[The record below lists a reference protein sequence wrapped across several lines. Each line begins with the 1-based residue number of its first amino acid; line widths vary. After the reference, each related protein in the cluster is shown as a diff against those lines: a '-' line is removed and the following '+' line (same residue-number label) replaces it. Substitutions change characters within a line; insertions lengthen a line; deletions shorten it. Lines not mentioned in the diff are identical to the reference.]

1 MSNLT
6 SYPLQDGF
14 ETTLAQSWNGSTGT
28 VYLTT
33 SPSFTFPSGVTTY
46 IVVDPGKTSMQVAK
60 IDSMNVGAKTVN
72 VSSVTVN
79 KGASLA
85 YTGTTHV
92 VGATVI
98 ISDNFAFWEDIKT
111 AINSKLDATGLGNFT
126 FTGSTLDATGNMTF
140 QDDST

>member
-1 MSNLT
+1 MTNLT

-46 IVVDPGKTSMQVAK
+46 IVVDPGKTNMQVAK
-60 IDSMNVGAKTVN
+60 IDSLNVGAKTVN

-79 KGASLA
+79 K
-85 YTGTTHV
+85 
-92 VGATVI
+92 
-98 ISDNFAFWEDIKT
+98 
-111 AINSKLDATGLGNFT
+111 
-126 FTGSTLDATGNMTF
+126 
-140 QDDST
+140 